1 VPQAMLEKAE
11 SQIALNH
18 TDDALATY
26 RLLIKKY
33 PSTRPG
39 RNGALQLAITLM
51 SAGRRGDAVKAY
63 KNVIKAYPTSQEAV
77 VASDDLKRILSDDG
91 KLKEYVAF
99 INSVPSAPKLE
110 ASEMD
115 ELTFASAEKSYLA
128 GGSVQ
133 RLVEYIEEYP
143 GGAKEP
149 QALGYLASA
158 FYEAQDYDKAYD
170 YASRLVTRYP
180 DAEEAEEALAIK
192 GDVEWMN
199 GRGNE
204 ALASFTAL
212 AEKASASRNVLIAR
226 LGIMRVARDMGRN
239 EKVLEMAD
247 AILASSNGGNAQR
260 NEVVYSRG
268 LALSNLGK
276 TDDAAKVWDSLSG
289 DLNDVY
295 GVQAAFRSAQ
305 LQVDSKQYKSA
316 RRSLQKIID
325 SNTPHQYWLARAYI
339 LLSDVY
345 RAQGNTFEAN
355 EYLKSLRDNYPGTE
369 SDIFE
374 MINERLD
381 Q

>member
-1 VPQAMLEKAE
+1 
-11 SQIALNH
+11 
-18 TDDALATY
+18 
-26 RLLIKKY
+26 
-33 PSTRPG
+33 
-39 RNGALQLAITLM
+39 
-51 SAGRRGDAVKAY
+51 
-63 KNVIKAYPTSQEAV
+63 
-77 VASDDLKRILSDDG
+77 
-91 KLKEYVAF
+91 
-99 INSVPSAPKLE
+99 
-110 ASEMD
+110 
-115 ELTFASAEKSYLA
+115 
-128 GGSVQ
+128 
-133 RLVEYIEEYP
+133 
-143 GGAKEP
+143 
-149 QALGYLASA
+149 
-158 FYEAQDYDKAYD
+158 
-170 YASRLVTRYP
+170 
-180 DAEEAEEALAIK
+180 
-192 GDVEWMN
+192 VEWMN

-276 TDDAAKVWDSLSG
+276 TDEAAKVWDSLSG